1 MENYFVKVHAYK
13 DLIISAIILV
23 AGIAL
28 IFVNKIVGIVIILCG
43 LLSFLLYKSGYR
55 YNNQGVLLQKKNIE
69 LSRKCQQSVLDFLNE
84 RSTELNLIP
93 GNEGGTLLLDVW
105 YNKEENIAYSQ
116 LSIYQELAFQEITD
130 VTKLN
135 PTNAQILIE
144 KI

>member
-1 MENYFVKVHAYK
+1 M
-13 DLIISAIILV
+13 
-23 AGIAL
+23 
-28 IFVNKIVGIVIILCG
+28 
-43 LLSFLLYKSGYR
+43 
-55 YNNQGVLLQKKNIE
+55 LQKKNIE